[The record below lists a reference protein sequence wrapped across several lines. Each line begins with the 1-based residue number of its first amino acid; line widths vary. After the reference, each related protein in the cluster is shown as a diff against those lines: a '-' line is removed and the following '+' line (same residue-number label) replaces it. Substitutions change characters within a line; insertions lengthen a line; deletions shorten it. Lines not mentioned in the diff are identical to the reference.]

1 MVDSLLEII
10 TATGSQKFYKA
21 IEIYSVTNA
30 IDEIGVS
37 MIFLVVTFFV
47 GRSLK
52 GRELFPD
59 RINRN
64 HLDLILDSH
73 GRNCCTMENLR

>member
-10 TATGSQKFYKA
+10 TATRSQKLYKP

-37 MIFLVVTFFV
+37 MFFLVVTFFCGHV
-47 GRSLK
+47 K
-52 GRELFPD
+52 GRELFAD
-59 RINRN
+59 RISKI
-64 HLDLILDSH
+64 HLDLFLGRHD
-73 GRNCCTMENLR
+73 RNCCTMENLR

>member
-10 TATGSQKFYKA
+10 TATRSQKLYKP

-37 MIFLVVTFFV
+37 MFFLVVTFFC
-47 GRSLK
+47 GYIK
-52 GRELFPD
+52 GRELFAD
-59 RINRN
+59 RINKN
-64 HLDLILDSH
+64 HLDLFLGSH
-73 GRNCCTMENLR
+73 DRNCCTMENLR